1 MTRFEDPFHAGQPA
15 DELEDELRQLL
26 IRREADITE
35 AVRPRTDGE
44 LPATPIPR
52 WVHRVTELPGGRTGT
67 LLAASVV
74 VLLMLSSALA
84 VRGLTHRDPP
94 VGGPNSPAAS
104 SPSLTRSPTPSATS
118 SPSPTPSATRTS
130 QAAGCPLPA
139 KWLTALEAGV
149 VAVDQPLNLP
159 LAAGTDGSFLMEQSA
174 VAFGTPNAPATHREL
189 ALFDRDGHGTTV
201 WTTARPEL
209 DYVEVSPDSAL
220 SAGWA
225 VFGLTRRQNLAAHG
239 VAAWDRA
246 ARRLSTVRLLS
257 PAEQDAN
264 LGIASAPIVVGD
276 TAYWLE
282 QVWSDPHQTLVSQ
295 QLPDGRRHT
304 RPVTGVARLVTLG
317 TGVGLV
323 RGEGDRRFLEGVVDT
338 LAAGPGLTVPADVL
352 GAATGKWFRSDGTS
366 LRWLTDQAI
375 VSWRP
380 GQSAV
385 NRISLDRPLNGEFVG
400 PFANVRTR
408 MEQEENP
415 VLDTRNGVLL
425 RLPPGLAFALV
436 AGDDLITVTGYTQHG
451 GPTVHRVPLTA
462 LPATR
467 C

>member
-1 MTRFEDPFHAGQPA
+1 MTRFENPFNAGRPA
-15 DELEDELRQLL
+15 DELEDELRELL

-35 AVRPRTDGE
+35 AARPRTDGD
-44 LPATPIPR
+44 LPVTPVPR
-52 WVHRVTELPGGRTGT
+52 WAHRVAELPGGRTGT

-74 VLLMLSSALA
+74 ALLMLGSVFA

-94 VGGPNSPAAS
+94 AGGPNSPAAS
-104 SPSLTRSPTPSATS
+104 SPSAT
-118 SPSPTPSATRTS
+118 PSPTPSPTRTS
-130 QAAGCPLPA
+130 LGAGCPLPA
-139 KWLTALEAGV
+139 KWLAALEAGV

-159 LAAGTDGSFLMEQSA
+159 LAAGPDGSFLMEQST

-189 ALFDRDGHGTTV
+189 ALFDRDGHGTTL
-201 WTTARPEL
+201 WTAARPEL

-220 SAGWA
+220 STGWA

-257 PAEQDAN
+257 QTEGDAN

-282 QVWSDPHQTLVSQ
+282 QVWNDPHQTLVSQ
-295 QLPDGRRHT
+295 QLPNGQRHT
-304 RPVTGVARLVTLG
+304 RPVTGVARLVALG
-317 TGVGLV
+317 AGVGLV

-352 GAATGKWFRSDGTS
+352 GAATGKWFKSDGTS

-385 NRISLDRPLNGEFVG
+385 NRIGLDRPLNGDFVG
-400 PFANVRTR
+400 PFANVHTR
-408 MEQEENP
+408 MEQEEKP
-415 VLDTRNGVLL
+415 VLDTRNGALL